1 MKKKILIIEN
11 NQFLKKIFKKKLKKY
26 DIYFKN
32 FSSQKKFLDFS
43 KLNNFY
49 AIFCT
54 FGLNFDKN
62 VINNFKDLK
71 YIVTPTTGT
80 DHIDTLTCKNYGIK
94 VISLKN
100 KNFFLKNIAATAEL
114 TWAMIL
120 ALSKNLISYSNDVI
134 DKKKWNRDSYLN
146 YDLKES
152 SIGIIGYGRIGKII
166 EKYAKAFGMNIFIY
180 ETNKKKT
187 YKSNKRFV
195 SLKKVLSCNF
205 ITIHIPLKDNR
216 DFFTKQNLKYLNKN
230 SVLINTSRGDLFE
243 ERNFINFLKLKQF
256 KGLGLDVLPSDVI
269 WNKKLPS
276 KFFFLKKLKKPIIVT
291 PHIGGNTVETRIKTT
306 EFIINCF
313 LKS

>member
-1 MKKKILIIEN
+1 MKQI
-11 NQFLKKIFKKKLKKY
+11 
-26 DIYFKN
+26 
-32 FSSQKKFLDFS
+32 
-43 KLNNFY
+43 
-49 AIFCT
+49 
-54 FGLNFDKN
+54 
-62 VINNFKDLK
+62 
-71 YIVTPTTGT
+71 
-80 DHIDTLTCKNYGIK
+80 
-94 VISLKN
+94 
-100 KNFFLKNIAATAEL
+100 
-114 TWAMIL
+114 
-120 ALSKNLISYSNDVI
+120 
-134 DKKKWNRDSYLN
+134 
-146 YDLKES
+146 
-152 SIGIIGYGRIGKII
+152 
-166 EKYAKAFGMNIFIY
+166 
-180 ETNKKKT
+180 KKKT